1 MGHLKIP
8 QLDIFNRLLVS
19 WIWAYLRSNTNF
31 TRKNYKHIKCYCVSM
46 WSHSHT
52 ECLRLFLVPLMFI
65 FKSFIIFSF
74 FANRLTKRFNPYCL
88 KGKTCFHSNYDLHN
102 THRRVNNEKRENESK
117 PGGKC
122 NPTLPNWWF
131 LLVCCMFP
139 TRNYFSTITVKVAS
153 AGSPFFCFFLNFFCH
168 LTCRNQRM
176 EPDDILPPSKT
187 N

>member
-1 MGHLKIP
+1 
-8 QLDIFNRLLVS
+8 
-19 WIWAYLRSNTNF
+19 
-31 TRKNYKHIKCYCVSM
+31 M

-88 KGKTCFHSNYDLHN
+88 KGKTYFHSNYDLHN
-102 THRRVNNEKRENESK
+102 TYRCVNNEKRENESK

-131 LLVCCMFP
+131 LLYGLLHVSYKELLFNDYCKSCKR
-139 TRNYFSTITVKVAS
+139 RN
-153 AGSPFFCFFLNFFCH
+153 PFFYFFMNFFCH